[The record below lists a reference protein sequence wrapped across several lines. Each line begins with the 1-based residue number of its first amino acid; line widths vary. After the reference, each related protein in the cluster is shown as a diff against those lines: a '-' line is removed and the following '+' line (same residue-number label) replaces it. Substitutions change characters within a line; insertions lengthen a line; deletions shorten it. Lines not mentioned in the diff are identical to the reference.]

1 MLCSHLVIGILRVSF
16 PLDISSILIIRIQPF
31 LVYLQHSGKEKY
43 LMLDDLGNV
52 KYFLLALLHMKGM
65 FLTLF
70 AAERSLT
77 DLTEVPGSLE
87 RGRAAQTD
95 GFGLLQ

>member
-1 MLCSHLVIGILRVSF
+1 
-16 PLDISSILIIRIQPF
+16 
-31 LVYLQHSGKEKY
+31 
-43 LMLDDLGNV
+43 MLDDLQNM
-52 KYFLLALLHMKGM
+52 KYFLLALLHMEGM

-77 DLTEVPGSLE
+77 DLTEVPRPME